1 MDANHGWVE
10 RWFNAVWAKSNEAQL
25 RALAAEPLQFHLPGG
40 KSYSLSHD
48 DYLSMLS
55 IWNQRFRDAEFQLK
69 DIIQQGEKTVV
80 LYQCSAYYTGGWA
93 RVPKKKQRVH
103 MTGMLYLK
111 QEAGMISECWLE
123 DSSFDV
129 YQQLTQYLD

>member
-1 MDANHGWVE
+1 
-10 RWFNAVWAKSNEAQL
+10 
-25 RALAAEPLQFHLPGG
+25 
-40 KSYSLSHD
+40 
-48 DYLSMLS
+48 MLS